1 MRTIGTV
8 VRGVRAPII
17 RENDDIVQIVVD
29 SVVNASI
36 SEGFEFHDKDVIGIT
51 EAVVARAQGNYATVD
66 DIATDIKNKYTDK
79 ILVEMKNIG
88 LEELKQV
95 QQLLEQE

>member
-1 MRTIGTV
+1 MRVVKLNIHNKQGQLTNQVTIL
-8 VRGVRAPII
+8 P
-17 RENDDIVQIVVD
+17 
-29 SVVNASI
+29 S
-36 SEGFEFHDKDVIGIT
+36 DVYLT
-51 EAVVARAQGNYATVD
+51 WDQSGNCY
-66 DIATDIKNKYTDK
+66 IKNKYTDK